1 MSVVEQF
8 VALRAKLEA
17 QLAKLEK
24 LGALIQAKLE
34 GVVDDG

>member
-17 QLAKLEK
+17 QSARLEK
-24 LGALIQAKLE
+24 LGAVVQAKLE
-34 GVVDDG
+34 GVVVDG

>member
-17 QLAKLEK
+17 QSVQLEK
-24 LGALIQAKLE
+24 LGALIQEKLE
-34 GVVDDG
+34 GVVFDG

>member
-8 VALRAKLEA
+8 VALRAKLES
-17 QLAKLEK
+17 QLTQLEK
-24 LGALIQAKLE
+24 LGAVIQAKLE